1 MSLINQMLQDLES
14 RRATLSG
21 DAGTAQDIR
30 SLPPSRR
37 ASPRSGFLLGAVMVA
52 LLLGVAAWWFLG
64 GMPAGTAP
72 TQTPA
77 PATISPAPV
86 AIAPAP
92 LPPPAAVEPA
102 SLPAPLPTPAT
113 AAEASPAGVSEKPIG
128 LPPPPAAIAQP
139 SSAPAAGPKTET
151 AAQRALPAS
160 PISKPPAPRLQAVKK
175 SGLKV
180 ETALSRVPEADV
192 AAAVV
197 DGAAADEGR
206 IEKKMRQTTSRERA
220 ENEYRR
226 ALGMVNQGRIQ
237 EGADVLR
244 GALSE
249 DAGHT
254 GARLALFGLL
264 VEQRRFEDARRLLE
278 EVLARDPAQPR
289 FASRLAR
296 LQLEGGDIEGAER
309 TLRKA
314 AAAAVE
320 NPEFRAFHAAVLQ
333 RLTLH
338 KDAVAEY
345 RAALRLLPQ
354 AGIWWMGLGISLE
367 ADGKPA
373 EAREAY
379 ERARATGN
387 LSVELAAF
395 VDQKLRR
402 LQ

>member
-30 SLPPSRR
+30 SLPPPRR

-72 TQTPA
+72 TQAPA
-77 PATISPAPV
+77 PAAISPAPV

-92 LPPPAAVEPA
+92 VPPSAAVEPA
-102 SLPAPLPTPAT
+102 SLPTPLPNPAT

-128 LPPPPAAIAQP
+128 LPPPPAAPAQP
-139 SSAPAAGPKTET
+139 SPAPAARQKTET
-151 AAQRALPAS
+151 AAQRALPAP
-160 PISKPPAPRLQAVKK
+160 PISKPPVPKPQAVKK

-237 EGADVLR
+237 EGVDVLR
-244 GALSE
+244 SALSE
-249 DAGHT
+249 DAGHA

-278 EVLARDPAQPR
+278 EVLARDPAQPQ

-314 AAAAVE
+314 AAAAAE

-367 ADGKPA
+367 ADGKPV

-402 LQ
+402 LP